1 MGVIGVATF
10 KRNLLQGS
18 SNGSMVVLDRGPR
31 GGPGESN
38 LLERPHRMCGL
49 DRKRS
54 RKRSVA
60 ARLWAAVVERAH
72 ECANGETRR
81 RSYCTD
87 TTRSSRD
94 RVDGN
99 VVA

>member
-18 SNGSMVVLDRGPR
+18 SNGTMGVLDRGPR
-31 GGPGESN
+31 GGPES
-38 LLERPHRMCGL
+38 
-49 DRKRS
+49 
-54 RKRSVA
+54 
-60 ARLWAAVVERAH
+60 RLWAAVVERAH

-94 RVDGN
+94 LVDGN
-99 VVA
+99 VVT